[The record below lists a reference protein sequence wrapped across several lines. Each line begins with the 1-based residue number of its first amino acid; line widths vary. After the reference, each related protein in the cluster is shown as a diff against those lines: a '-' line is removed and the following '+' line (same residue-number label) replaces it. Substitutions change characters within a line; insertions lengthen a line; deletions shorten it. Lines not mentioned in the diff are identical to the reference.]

1 MSHADRD
8 EDAAALRRL
17 HAQIREQ
24 ALALTPVDVD
34 AQPPRPAVAAE
45 LPADHPQRLSYALDD
60 FLHVH
65 NEEFVELAYRCLLK
79 RAADAQGQL
88 LALQRLA
95 AGDSKIAILGDLRD
109 SPEGRGYGVEIRGLA
124 PRYRFWRLTRLRGI
138 GGLIERLALF
148 WNLPEIAR
156 EQRRLGQALARE
168 SHGGELI
175 ELAAELAQL
184 RRQLRQLQRDG
195 DRNPRDDA

>member
-1 MSHADRD
+1 MGPDRD
-8 EDAAALRRL
+8 DDAEALRRL
-17 HAQIREQ
+17 QAQIREQ

-34 AQPPRPAVAAE
+34 TEAPRTAVTAE

-79 RAADAQGQL
+79 RSADAQGQL
-88 LALQRLA
+88 LALKRLA
-95 AGDSKIAILGDLRD
+95 AGDSKIAILGDLRA

-124 PRYRFWRLTRLRGI
+124 PRYRFWRLTRLPLI
-138 GGLIERLALF
+138 GALIERLALF

-156 EQRRLGQALARE
+156 EQRRLGQALAKE
-168 SHGGELI
+168 SHSGELI

-184 RRQLRQLQRDG
+184 RRQLKQLQRDG
-195 DRNPRDDA
+195 EKNSSDEP